1 MVSTCPTAAREV
13 LPVEGPQR
21 LRSPS
26 LSAARTMG
34 TLLRPRPEAGTARNP
49 TASPPGEAGALARAG
64 LQDAEDVLADLGTAD
79 EGLSTSAAEARLSRQ
94 GPNPPAPASGAH
106 VSSTAERPLPSG
118 PWGAVRWARKPVGA
132 RGQAG

>member
-64 LQDAEDVLADLGTAD
+64 LLDAEDVLADLGTAD
-79 EGLSTSAAEARLSRQ
+79 EGLSTAEAGLSRQ

-118 PWGAVRWARKPVGA
+118 PCGAGRSALPPVA
-132 RGQAG
+132 PRGQAG

>member
-34 TLLRPRPEAGTARNP
+34 TLRRPRPEAGNARNP
-49 TASPPGEAGALARAG
+49 TASPPGEAGAVAGAG
-64 LQDAEDVLADLGTAD
+64 LFDAQVVLADLGTDD
-79 EGLSTSAAEARLSRQ
+79 EGLSMAEAEACLSLQ
-94 GPNPPAPASGAH
+94 GPHPP
-106 VSSTAERPLPSG
+106 
-118 PWGAVRWARKPVGA
+118 
-132 RGQAG
+132 